1 MRDEQLLVLNDYLP
15 RVEVVDLE
23 ELFFGGGGMLFRP
36 VRAVPQPPGGEEEL
50 N

>member
-1 MRDEQLLVLNDYLP
+1 MRDEQLLILNDYLP

-23 ELFFGGGGMLFRP
+23 ELFFGGGGCSSDLCGLFLSLLVER
-36 VRAVPQPPGGEEEL
+36 R